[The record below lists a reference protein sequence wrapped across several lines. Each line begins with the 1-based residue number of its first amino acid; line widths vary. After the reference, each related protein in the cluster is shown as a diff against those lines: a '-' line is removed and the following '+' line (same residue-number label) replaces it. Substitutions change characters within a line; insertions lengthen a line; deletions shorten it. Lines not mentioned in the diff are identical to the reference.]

1 MDFVLSLLAGA
12 IRLTIPIAFAA
23 LAGMLAERA
32 GIINMGLEG
41 MMLFG
46 SFFAVVGSY
55 VTGSAWLGLLFAM
68 AAGAVVGLIMAVF
81 AIGFKCEHMLAG
93 VAVNILASGLTIVL
107 LQMIWGTRGKS
118 SEVAGLGI
126 VSVPVLNKIPIIGQ
140 LIGNISPLFYIL
152 VLCVILLWVVLYR
165 TPVGLRVRVIGE
177 NPFMAGSMGIKVYKY
192 QYLSLMVSGM
202 LAALGGAYL
211 SVGDINMFS
220 KEMVAGRGYIALSMV
235 ILGGWHPV
243 GVAACGLIYGVAQS
257 LQLRLQGVSIPPQL
271 VQMLPYVVT
280 ILVLLFAR
288 NKSKAPAMEGVHYY
302 QKGE

>member
-12 IRLTIPIAFAA
+12 IRVTIPIAFAA
-23 LAGMLAERA
+23 LAGMLSERS

-55 VTGSAWLGLLFAM
+55 ITGSAWLGLVFAM
-68 AAGAVVGLIMAVF
+68 AAGAVVGLVMAIF
-81 AIGFKCEHMLAG
+81 TIGFKCEHILAG

-107 LQMIWGTRGKS
+107 LQMIWETRGKS
-118 SEVAGLGI
+118 SEVDGLGV
-126 VSVPVLNKIPIIGQ
+126 VSLPIINQIPIVKN
-140 LIGNISPLFYIL
+140 LIGSISPLFYIL
-152 VLCVILLWVVLYR
+152 ILCVFLVWFVVYR
-165 TPVGLRVRVIGE
+165 TPVGLRIRVIGD

-202 LAALGGAYL
+202 IAALGGAYL
-211 SVGDINMFS
+211 SIGDINMFS
-220 KEMVAGRGYIALSMV
+220 KEMVSGRGYIALSMV

-271 VQMLPYVVT
+271 VQMLPYVIT

-288 NKSKAPAMEGVHYY
+288 SKSKAPAMEGVHYY

>member
-55 VTGSAWLGLLFAM
+55 VPGSAWLGLLFAM

-81 AIGFKCEHMLAG
+81 AIGFKCVHMLAG
-93 VAVNILASGLTIVL
+93 GAVNILASGLTIVL

-126 VSVPVLNKIPIIGQ
+126 VSVPVLIKLPIIGQ

-235 ILGGWHPV
+235 ILGGWHPI

>member
-12 IRLTIPIAFAA
+12 IRVTIPIAFAA
-23 LAGMLAERA
+23 LAGMLSERS
-32 GIINMGLEG
+32 GVINMGLEG

-55 VTGSAWLGLLFAM
+55 VTGSAWLGLVFAM
-68 AAGAVVGLIMAVF
+68 AAGAVVGLVMAIF
-81 AIGFKCEHMLAG
+81 TIGFKCEHILAG

-118 SEVAGLGI
+118 SEVDGLGV
-126 VSVPVLNKIPIIGQ
+126 VSLPIINKIPVVKN
-140 LIGNISPLFYIL
+140 LIGSISPLFYIL
-152 VLCVILLWVVLYR
+152 ILCVLLVWFVLYR
-165 TPVGLRVRVIGE
+165 TPVGLRIRVIGD

-202 LAALGGAYL
+202 IASLGGAYL
-211 SVGDINMFS
+211 SIGDINMFS
-220 KEMVAGRGYIALSMV
+220 KEMVSGRGYIALSMV

-271 VQMLPYVVT
+271 VQMLPYVIT

-288 NKSKAPAMEGVHYY
+288 SKSKAPAMEGVHYY

>member
-1 MDFVLSLLAGA
+1 MDFVLNLLAGA
-12 IRLTIPIAFAA
+12 IRVTIPIAFAA
-23 LAGMLAERA
+23 LAGMLSERS

-55 VTGSAWLGLLFAM
+55 ITGSACLGLVFAM
-68 AAGAVVGLIMAVF
+68 AAGAVVGLVMAIF
-81 AIGFKCEHMLAG
+81 TIGFKCEHILAG

-118 SEVAGLGI
+118 SEVDGLGV
-126 VSVPVLNKIPIIGQ
+126 VSLPIINKIPIVKN
-140 LIGNISPLFYIL
+140 LIGSISPLFYIL
-152 VLCVILLWVVLYR
+152 ILCVLLVWFVLYR
-165 TPVGLRVRVIGE
+165 TPVGLRIRVIGD
-177 NPFMAGSMGIKVYKY
+177 NPFMAGSMGVKVYKY
-192 QYLSLMVSGM
+192 QYLSLMASGM
-202 LAALGGAYL
+202 IASLGGAYL
-211 SVGDINMFS
+211 SIGDINMFS
-220 KEMVAGRGYIALSMV
+220 KEMVSGRGYIALSMV

-243 GVAACGLIYGVAQS
+243 GAAACGLIYGIAQS

-271 VQMLPYVVT
+271 VQMLPYVIT
-280 ILVLLFAR
+280 ILVLLFAK

>member
-235 ILGGWHPV
+235 ILGGWHPI

>member
-55 VTGSAWLGLLFAM
+55 VSGSAWLGLLFAM

-235 ILGGWHPV
+235 ILGGWHPI

>member
-235 ILGGWHPV
+235 ILGGWHPI
-243 GVAACGLIYGVAQS
+243 GVAACSLIYGVAQS

>member
-12 IRLTIPIAFAA
+12 IRVTIPIAFAA
-23 LAGMLAERA
+23 LAGMLSERS

-55 VTGSAWLGLLFAM
+55 VTGSAWLGLVFAM
-68 AAGAVVGLIMAVF
+68 AAGAVVGLVMAIF
-81 AIGFKCEHMLAG
+81 TIGFKCEHILAG

-107 LQMIWGTRGKS
+107 LQMIWETRGKS
-118 SEVAGLGI
+118 SEVDGLGV
-126 VSVPVLNKIPIIGQ
+126 VSLPIINQIPIVKN
-140 LIGNISPLFYIL
+140 LIGSISPLFYIL
-152 VLCVILLWVVLYR
+152 ILCVFLVWFVVYR
-165 TPVGLRVRVIGE
+165 TPVGLRIRVIGD

-202 LAALGGAYL
+202 IAALGGAYL
-211 SVGDINMFS
+211 SIGDINMFS
-220 KEMVAGRGYIALSMV
+220 KEMVSGRGYIALSMV

-271 VQMLPYVVT
+271 VQMLPYVIT

-288 NKSKAPAMEGVHYY
+288 SKSKAPAMEGVHYY

>member
-235 ILGGWHPV
+235 ILGGWHPI
-243 GVAACGLIYGVAQS
+243 GVAACGLICGVAQS

>member
-68 AAGAVVGLIMAVF
+68 AAGAGGGLIMAVF

-126 VSVPVLNKIPIIGQ
+126 VSVPVLNKLPIIGQ

-211 SVGDINMFS
+211 SVGDINMFW

-271 VQMLPYVVT
+271 VQMLPYVGT

>member
-152 VLCVILLWVVLYR
+152 VLCVILLRVVLYR

-235 ILGGWHPV
+235 ILGGWHPI